1 MNTLLVVLRKEL
13 ADFARDRRT
22 LFMALFMS
30 PIIIPVMLIGISTVV
45 QMKTESQL
53 EKPLSLP
60 VVGAERAP
68 NLIAYLQGHN
78 IVITQAPADITT
90 AIREQREDVIIEIS
104 AGFAA
109 NWRQS
114 KPASVE
120 ID

>member
-45 QMKTESQL
+45 QKKTESQL

-78 IVITQAPADITT
+78 IVITPAPADITT
-90 AIREQREDVIIEIS
+90 AIREHRADVTLDIS
-104 AGFAA
+104 AGLDE
-109 NWRQS
+109 NWQPD
-114 KPASVE
+114 KPNR
-120 ID
+120 